1 MSAVAPIRPAA
12 AMQARTQPGETP
24 AWAQQWLA
32 EIPAL
37 APAVSRLVGETREAT
52 AQALYQAI
60 ATVLARVACLAQAPA
75 GGARL
80 RGMLRLPGADASV
93 VPDLGVV
100 LDDER
105 ESESL
110 MRAGAEALGGLFGA
124 HRVAPLAAAIAAHA
138 GFRHRA
144 SAAHVLELVAA
155 IALARVNALATEQ
168 RLDTA
173 ALMRMLAESRRLAWM
188 SVAPP
193 VALAIGDE
201 RDEPSCERPDA
212 PAGEVVFHAPARP
225 SVAARVLAWT
235 LLVAAVLGVVG
246 VVFLL

>member
-1 MSAVAPIRPAA
+1 M
-12 AMQARTQPGETP
+12 QPGEAPT
-24 AWAQQWLA
+24 WAQQWLT

-37 APAVSRLVGETREAT
+37 APAVSRLVGESREAT

-60 ATVLARVACLAQAPA
+60 AAVLARVACLAQAAA
-75 GGARL
+75 GGSRL

-124 HRVAPLAAAIAAHA
+124 HRVAPLAAAIALHA
-138 GFRHRA
+138 GFRHRP

-155 IALARVNALATEQ
+155 IALARVNALAKEH

-212 PAGEVVFHAPARP
+212 LAGEVVFHAPARP

-235 LLVAAVLGVVG
+235 VLVAAASGVFG